1 MASRDERR
9 VAEFVEHLGVL
20 YEAAGMPRIAA
31 RVLALL
37 LADED
42 GRMTAEQIGT
52 ALSVSP
58 AAVSAATTYLVHAG
72 VTRKEREP
80 GGRRTVHALLA
91 DDWYGIMLNRDKIL
105 GTTKALMHE
114 GLQAVGGRGSHAGQR
129 LWLSEELFAFLETEM
144 AKVYLRWEDRK
155 RELLG

>member
-1 MASRDERR
+1 MKPCSVRYTVIHHRLNPMNATIPI
-9 VAEFVEHLGVL
+9 G
-20 YEAAGMPRIAA
+20 A
-31 RVLALL
+31 R
-37 LADED
+37 
-42 GRMTAEQIGT
+42 TKPNHHQ
-52 ALSVSP
+52 S
-58 AAVSAATTYLVHAG
+58 AVSAATTYLVHAG